1 MERLPKPKPSTSSI
15 RRVELSNL
23 RLLRL
28 ELAAYLTW
36 WRAPANHVPIS
47 KPNDFYALAAFILCA
62 ELAFALWE
70 TGAIRPL

>member
-1 MERLPKPKPSTSSI
+1 MK
-15 RRVELSNL
+15 
-23 RLLRL
+23 LLRL

-47 KPNDFYALAAFILCA
+47 KPNDFYGLAAFILCA

-70 TGAIRPL
+70 TGVIRPL